1 MKFVSSHG
9 RCKDMLGSDARGRA
23 MLGPRGGLCAVGVA
37 VSRVALCLPA
47 PLPAPALPMCI
58 TSAARAQGVGSNP
71 KVPPSFAAS
80 ADADDGRGV
89 AGGDVAARRA
99 LARALGRLA
108 KEGGGWWTDGMRERT
123 RNAQKGAGGGRV

>member
-1 MKFVSSHG
+1 
-9 RCKDMLGSDARGRA
+9 MLGIDARGRA
-23 MLGPRGGLCAVGVA
+23 MLGPRGGICAVSAA
-37 VSRVALCLPA
+37 VLRVPLCLPA

-58 TSAARAQGVGSNP
+58 GGSNP
-71 KVPPSFAAS
+71 KVPASSAAS
-80 ADADDGRGV
+80 ADADDADDGRGV

-108 KEGGGWWTDGMRERT
+108 KEGGGWWTDGMRART